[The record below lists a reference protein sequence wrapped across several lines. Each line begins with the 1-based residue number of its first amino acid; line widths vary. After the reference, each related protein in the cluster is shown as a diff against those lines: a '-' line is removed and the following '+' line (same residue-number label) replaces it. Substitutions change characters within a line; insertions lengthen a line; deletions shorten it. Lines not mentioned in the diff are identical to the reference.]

1 MLRSLDLFGEEI
13 YTILAIFAGIYGIS
27 GMGA

>member
-13 YTILAIFAGIYGIS
+13 YTIPAIFAGIYGIS